1 MSIHTGRKILVA
13 LGKILEGEVKTKAR
27 GIHHYYRKLIQDL
40 IDVYESQCTV
50 LKEFIE
56 SITKKSLKYIIPTV
70 ELPIGVTL
78 PKKSYLSKE
87 SLFDYLESSDEPEP
101 VKERTSTEVNFDDVF
116 DGMLRLVNRGPVISE
131 ISEIRNVNSSI
142 TKTEIYPDSSNN
154 DVKILDRKHNDVKI
168 VERKHKDV
176 KIVDRN
182 HNNVKIVDHKPNVKI
197 GERKSPDVKIVDHK
211 PNAINKVDPNDEN
224 KIIYRKSDVNN
235 FVVKSRPEFKPA
247 TNHKFASKDRKPF
260 RQKQQ
265 MNNIL

>member
-13 LGKILEGEVKTKAR
+13 LGNILEGEVKTKAR

-56 SITKKSLKYIIPTV
+56 AITKKSLKYILPTV
-70 ELPIGVTL
+70 DLPIGVTL

-87 SLFDYLESSDEPEP
+87 SLFDYIESPDEPEP
-101 VKERTSTEVNFDDVF
+101 VKERISIDINFDDVF
-116 DGMLRLVNRGPVISE
+116 DGKLRLVNREPVISE
-131 ISEIRNVNSSI
+131 ISEIRNVVSSI

-154 DVKILDRKHNDVKI
+154 DVKIVDRKHDDVKIIDRKHNDVKI
-168 VERKHKDV
+168 VDRKYNDVKIVERKSNDV
-176 KIVDRN
+176 KIVDR
-182 HNNVKIVDHKPNVKI
+182 
-197 GERKSPDVKIVDHK
+197 KSKDEKIVDHK
-211 PNAINKVDPNDEN
+211 PNALKKADPNDEN
-224 KIIYRKSDVNN
+224 KIIYRKADVNN

-260 RQKQQ
+260 RQKQS
-265 MNNIL
+265 NG